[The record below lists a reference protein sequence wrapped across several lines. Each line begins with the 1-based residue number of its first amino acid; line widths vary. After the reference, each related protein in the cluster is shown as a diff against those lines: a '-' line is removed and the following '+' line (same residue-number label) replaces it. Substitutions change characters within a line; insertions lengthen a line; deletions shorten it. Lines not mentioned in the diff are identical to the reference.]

1 MHTATWNIRIS
12 LFCVVALLAWAGLSS
27 DARLSLAQS
36 REACPLPVGVTPVA
50 LPRVTAQQVE
60 NGTGS
65 LMDFALSSRDRFR
78 EQAVQATTPG
88 QTQYF
93 ACLIRQDESPWR
105 SGSTYLVTLTHD
117 GRVFVHAKDMSLSG
131 RQLRPS
137 IYRGILRAL
146 GINPADLANP
156 AAFRAAFA
164 AAEAGNGGSFD
175 IPSVPGASGYA
186 SAYTSL
192 SFRTPA
198 VLLAGFDLNET
209 HLAEEQIDYGD
220 PAVTA
225 ADVVDRATL
234 KAFVTEAGN
243 YFMELVLTGDP
254 AAVSKARIAM
264 RDPNGPWRH
273 GSVYLYVW
281 NLTSEVILFHA
292 GFPDTYELQPL
303 YPPRAHD
310 AVTGEPILPQLVE
323 AAKSGP
329 EGGFVEYHFDDP
341 TDDTDSVDIPKVGY
355 VRTFSDQIQ
364 RADGSIR
371 PVSFVV
377 GSGFYG
383 TAPEA
388 VVEGGNAVIEAV
400 LPQVMRAMTASTVDA
415 VSGRIERATSDTAPD
430 AAFSFGGASTLSDA
444 LLANGHALGNGTLD
458 FSRLLAGSS
467 FTMTLNAAGNGGSGL
482 FGDLTFWGSGDYR
495 NIAGGNPQS
504 VDYDGSVVSANLGID
519 TKLGADMLAGVA
531 VSQAR
536 GTVDY
541 TTSNASGE
549 LTTSLT
555 SVNPY
560 VGWQMAGGMNLWA
573 VAGYGSGEVELDDG
587 SAGAQSSDLTQRMVA
602 AGVSGPLM
610 SSDEMIAGGTTTLN
624 LKGEVAFTS
633 ADVDGSG
640 SIESTSLSAS
650 RQRLLLEGAHVQKL
664 ASGSTFTPSLEL
676 GVRNDGGDGET
687 GTSIEAGGA
696 LRYADEASGLTVEG
710 RVRTLLSHSGDYEE
724 TGVSGLVRLAP
735 GGSGQGL
742 ALVVQPAW
750 GQTGSGVNQLWENG
764 VTAGVSPDNQ
774 ARLNT
779 EVGYGLGVAPGMG
792 VVTPYA
798 GLGLAGEGAQ
808 WWRMGARWQ
817 LAPAA
822 SVSVEGSLYEAANDD
837 GPGHG
842 LMLRG
847 ALRW

>member
-1 MHTATWNIRIS
+1 MKAATRKTRIS
-12 LFCVVALLAWAGLSS
+12 FFLAIGLLGLAGVLANGLSAS
-27 DARLSLAQS
+27 AQD
-36 REACPLPVGVTPVA
+36 ACPLPVGVTPVA
-50 LPRVTAQQVE
+50 PPQVTAQQVE

-198 VLLAGFDLNET
+198 VLLAGFDLDAS
-209 HLAEEQIDYGD
+209 HLAAEQIDYGD

-323 AAKSGP
+323 AAKTGP

-364 RADGSIR
+364 RADGSTRQI
-371 PVSFVV
+371 SFVV

-383 TAPEA
+383 SGQGAESTGRNA
-388 VVEGGNAVIEAV
+388 VVETV
-400 LPQVMRAMTASTVDA
+400 LPQVMRAMTAGTVDA
-415 VSGRIERATSDTAPD
+415 ISGRVRQASPGRHARSEGQPRRRLHAYRSPAGEPAGAGGRYAGYRQ
-430 AAFSFGGASTLSDA
+430 AA
-444 LLANGHALGNGTLD
+444 LA
-458 FSRLLAGSS
+458 RSS
-467 FTMTLNAAGNGGSGL
+467 FALPLNAAGAGGGGL
-482 FGDLTFWGSGDYR
+482 LRDLTVWGSGDYR
-495 NIAGGNPQS
+495 SFSGGDRQS
-504 VDYDGSVVSANLGID
+504 VSYDGDVVSASLGID
-519 TKLGADMLAGVA
+519 TRLSPELLAGVS
-531 VSQAR
+531 VAR
-536 GTVDY
+536 ATG
-541 TTSNASGE
+541 
-549 LTTSLT
+549 L
-555 SVNPY
+555 
-560 VGWQMAGGMNLWA
+560 GGLH
-573 VAGYGSGEVELDDG
+573 GF
-587 SAGAQSSDLTQRMVA
+587 QRA
-602 AGVSGPLM
+602 
-610 SSDEMIAGGTTTLN
+610 
-624 LKGEVAFTS
+624 
-633 ADVDGSG
+633 
-640 SIESTSLSAS
+640 
-650 RQRLLLEGAHVQKL
+650 
-664 ASGSTFTPSLEL
+664 
-676 GVRNDGGDGET
+676 
-687 GTSIEAGGA
+687 
-696 LRYADEASGLTVEG
+696 EG
-710 RVRTLLSHSGDYEE
+710 RVHHDPDERQPLY
-724 TGVSGLVRLAP
+724 
-735 GGSGQGL
+735 GL
-742 ALVVQPAW
+742 ARARRNEFVGRGRLRH
-750 GQTGSGVNQLWENG
+750 GRGRTRGCGGHGVERPDATDDRG
-764 VTAGVSPDNQ
+764 RPRRAGVDQRSAD
-774 ARLNT
+774 
-779 EVGYGLGVAPGMG
+779 
-792 VVTPYA
+792 
-798 GLGLAGEGAQ
+798 
-808 WWRMGARWQ
+808 
-817 LAPAA
+817 
-822 SVSVEGSLYEAANDD
+822 
-837 GPGHG
+837 
-842 LMLRG
+842 RG
-847 ALRW
+847 AAP